1 MPQAPYQSK
10 VKLHNKY
17 HIIGFI
23 SSGTYGRVYKARS
36 KDPENKGE
44 FAIKKYLR
52 HSLGGL
58 ILYLGNMLTGVS
70 PGIRF
75 KPDKEGEVSYTGIS
89 QSAIREMAV
98 RIVHSFQNCK
108 WVTNGTRRYEIAM

>member
-17 HIIGFI
+17 QIIGFI

-44 FAIKKYLR
+44 FAIKKYPITPLV
-52 HSLGGL
+52 GKV
-58 ILYLGNMLTGVS
+58 I
-70 PGIRF
+70 P
-75 KPDKEGEVSYTGIS
+75 
-89 QSAIREMAV
+89 
-98 RIVHSFQNCK
+98 
-108 WVTNGTRRYEIAM
+108 